1 MLAISYPGFTY
12 FQEELDTAQLCI
24 LAFYPSVW
32 LHLTDPDTM
41 SPETD
46 TPVETSGAHPPSAL
60 ALMPFAALAI
70 VYLLFALVMGNLSK
84 VPMTTAFIAASATA
98 LLMNRNRPL
107 NQKTEIFAAG
117 MGSRDIM
124 VMCLVFIL
132 AGTFTS
138 SAKAAGGV
146 DAAVAITLHFVPSEF
161 LIAGLF
167 VVSALISLAVGT
179 SCGTIA
185 AIVPIAALLA
195 QSVHADAGIVV
206 GATVGGA
213 MFGDNLSLISDT
225 TIAATRTQC
234 ATMRDKMLGNLKIVM
249 APALICAALYMLP
262 MFSSV
267 AGSHPA
273 TDIGWDTCLK
283 IFPYLLLLILGICG
297 VNVMLLLAGTVLN
310 TGIGIAL
317 NAMDGTSA
325 LETLGNGAISMAE
338 TLIVA
343 LLAGGLLAL
352 VRFNGGID
360 FLLGAAGK
368 WVRGK
373 KSCEAALCL
382 LTGAINLFTANNT
395 VAIITAG
402 PVARE
407 MAQRYGIPPQ
417 RSACLLD
424 TTSCVIQ
431 GMIPYGAQ
439 ILIASSLT
447 VSFGIG
453 PMDIIK
459 GLFYPLLMALGLLF
473 SILFHRIRK

>member
-1 MLAISYPGFTY
+1 
-12 FQEELDTAQLCI
+12 
-24 LAFYPSVW
+24 
-32 LHLTDPDTM
+32 M
-41 SPETD
+41 SPETNI
-46 TPVETSGAHPPSAL
+46 PVETSDTHSPSAL
-60 ALMPFAALAI
+60 ALMPFATLAI
-70 VYLLFALVMGNLSK
+70 VYLLFALVMDNLSK

-107 NQKTEIFAAG
+107 NQKTEIFATG

-124 VMCLVFIL
+124 IMCLVFIL

-146 DAAVAITLHFVPSEF
+146 DAAVTITLHFVPSEF

-185 AIVPIAALLA
+185 AIVPIAVLLA
-195 QSVHADAGIVV
+195 KSVHADAGIVI

-225 TIAATRTQC
+225 TIAATRTQG
-234 ATMRDKMLGNLKIVM
+234 ATMRDKILGNLKIVI
-249 APALICAALYMLP
+249 APALICTALYMLP
-262 MFSSV
+262 IFSSV
-267 AGSHPA
+267 TGNHPA
-273 TDIGWDTCLK
+273 TNIGWDTCLK

-297 VNVMLLLAGTVLN
+297 VNVMLLLLAGTVLN
-310 TGIGIAL
+310 TGIGIAF
-317 NAMDGTSA
+317 NTMDGAGA

-360 FLLGAAGK
+360 FLLGTADK
-368 WVRGK
+368 WVRGR
-373 KSCEAALCL
+373 KSCEATLCL

-407 MAQRYGIPPQ
+407 MAQRYSIPPQ

-424 TTSCVIQ
+424 TTSCVVQ
-431 GMIPYGAQ
+431 GMLPYGAQ

-447 VSFGIG
+447 ASFGIG

-459 GLFYPLLMALGLLF
+459 GLFYPFLMALGVLF
-473 SILFHRIRK
+473 SILFYRIKK